1 MSSVLCFFCLGFW
14 AGEWGGGEVGEVVFA
29 VMGGRWGAEGMGV
42 RLFFAG
48 EIFDDIA
55 EGDHGVAI
63 FF

>member
-1 MSSVLCFFCLGFW
+1 
-14 AGEWGGGEVGEVVFA
+14 
-29 VMGGRWGAEGMGV
+29 MGV

>member
-1 MSSVLCFFCLGFW
+1 MFCLVIWGFGAREWTGWGGGFCLGR
-14 AGEWGGGEVGEVVFA
+14 
-29 VMGGRWGAEGMGV
+29 GRWEAGGIGV